1 MVPDQAHLQIMIR
14 YDVHCE
20 GVFEMKFK
28 IKIWHIF
35 LIGFGV
41 VISLGSAIDPQLG
54 GELTVSYLIWGGVG
68 FGINYAIRN
77 TGRIRFMIYVVV
89 LILIGIGLWIF
100 ALNTDSSRGN
110 YLTWAVYF
118 TIVLTINIV
127 YHSIKQISKKNIHP
141 QNKPQQDFEKKES
154 EE

>member
-1 MVPDQAHLQIMIR
+1 MPHQAHIQIMIR
-14 YDVHCE
+14 HDVHYE

-28 IKIWHIF
+28 LKNWHIF

-41 VISLGSAIDPQLG
+41 VIVLGSAIDPQLG
-54 GELTVSYLIWGGVG
+54 GELSVPYLIWGGVG

-89 LILIGIGLWIF
+89 LILIGIGLWIY
-100 ALNTDSSRGN
+100 ALNTDSSRGD
-110 YLTWAVYF
+110 YLSWAVFF
-118 TIVLTINIV
+118 TIVLAINIV